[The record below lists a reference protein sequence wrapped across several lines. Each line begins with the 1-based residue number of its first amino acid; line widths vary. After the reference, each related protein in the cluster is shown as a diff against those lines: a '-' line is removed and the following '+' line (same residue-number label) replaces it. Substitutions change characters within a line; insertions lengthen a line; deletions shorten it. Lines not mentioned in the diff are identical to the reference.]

1 MARLIDAD
9 IALENIDGWLDTV
22 GTALI
27 GRGLSYYAEL
37 QGCIEDAPTVDAV
50 PVVHG
55 RWITWEEAG
64 NDIPSP
70 HRHECSVCHDAA
82 QVLIN
87 GIELLSDYCPN
98 CGAIMDGAK

>member
-9 IALENIDGWLDTV
+9 IALENIDEWLDTV

-50 PVVHG
+50 PVVRCKDCTYAEFVEGSEECLHCMT
-55 RWITWEEAG
+55 ITG
-64 NDIPSP
+64 LCTYVMDDDF
-70 HRHECSVCHDAA
+70 CSY
-82 QVLIN
+82 
-87 GIELLSDYCPN
+87 GERR
-98 CGAIMDGAK
+98 G